1 MTNRSPASDRVC
13 EAAVAHFA
21 IHGYDGASL
30 NDIAASIG
38 IRKASL
44 YSHFSSKDALYLQ
57 VLEDAVAIESA
68 YAAEALAGAVTNAGP
83 GAAYVQAIAAR
94 YEDSVHL
101 RYLLRTV
108 FLPPAAHRDTIGRV
122 YLRLLEL
129 VREGFLRQLGEC
141 SPTPLSKDQA
151 TRYGLAYIGIVESL
165 YVELVYEGPEP
176 MKARHDAMWQ
186 VLIDSLQLR
195 LSLPA

>member
-1 MTNRSPASDRVC
+1 MSNRSPAADRVC

-44 YSHFSSKDALYLQ
+44 YSHFASKDALYLQ
-57 VLEDAVAIESA
+57 VLEDAMAIESA
-68 YAAEALAGAVTNAGP
+68 YVVQALAGAATAAGP
-83 GAAYVQAIAAR
+83 GAVYMRAIARR
-94 YEDSVHL
+94 YEESVHL

-108 FLPPAAHRDTIGRV
+108 FLPPATYRDIIGRMYV
-122 YLRLLEL
+122 QFLEL
-129 VREGFLRQLGEC
+129 VREGFLRQLREC
-141 SPTPLSKDQA
+141 SSTALSDDHAK
-151 TRYGLAYIGIVESL
+151 RYGLTYIGIVESL
-165 YVELVYEGPEP
+165 YVEIVYEGPEP
-176 MKARHDAMWQ
+176 MKARRDAMWQ
-186 VLIDSLQLR
+186 VLMDSLQLR

>member
-44 YSHFSSKDALYLQ
+44 YSHFSGKDALYLQ
-57 VLEDAVAIESA
+57 VLEDAVANESDYVA
-68 YAAEALAGAVTNAGP
+68 KTLAGTATTAGP
-83 GAAYVQAIAAR
+83 GAAYVRAIAAR
-94 YEDSVHL
+94 YEESVHL

-108 FLPPAAHRDTIGRV
+108 FLPPATHRDIIGRV
-122 YLRLLEL
+122 YVQFLERL
-129 VREGFLRQLGEC
+129 REGFLCQLRER
-141 SPTPLSKDQA
+141 SPTPLSDDDAK
-151 TRYGLAYIGIVESL
+151 RYGLTYIGIVESL
-165 YVELVYEGPEP
+165 YVELVYEGAEP
-176 MKARHDAMWQ
+176 MKARRDAMWQ
-186 VLIDSLQLR
+186 VLMDSLQLR